1 MFESAFKTRGRGHG
15 SCEVLLDNVA
25 RHELACLVDMAS
37 PFQQF
42 EQMMIHSLVAALQI
56 GVGIGAT
63 AGIPEV
69 EPLHQVVH
77 PFVAQRHE
85 FFS

>member
-1 MFESAFKTRGRGHG
+1 
-15 SCEVLLDNVA
+15 
-25 RHELACLVDMAS
+25 MAS

-69 EPLHQVVH
+69 EPLYQVVH